1 MSARFREVRGHVR
14 APSRSLEALS
24 RNIARL
30 ARLAFVVVLI
40 GRVIYV
46 VYTYEATRVAS
57 ASTGSSNEF
66 SWILQFLYRF
76 KCLFWW

>member
-46 VYTYEATRVAS
+46 VYTYEAARVAS
-57 ASTGSSNEF
+57 PWHGLAVWRGE
-66 SWILQFLYRF
+66 Q
-76 KCLFWW
+76 K